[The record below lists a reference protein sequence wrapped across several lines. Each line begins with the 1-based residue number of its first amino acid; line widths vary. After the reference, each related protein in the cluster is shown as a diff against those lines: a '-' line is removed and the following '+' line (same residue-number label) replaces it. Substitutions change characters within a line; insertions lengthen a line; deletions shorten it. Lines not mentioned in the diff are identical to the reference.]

1 MNIKYTAVCY
11 EFYEAE
17 LYESFET
24 IITNV
29 CKNLKRI
36 QLPDNH
42 GEGLLEK
49 EEVNM
54 GTTLFE
60 VYLVLKPFAQLGAT
74 LCPDHDEFRMTKFH
88 EWFTNGVTHWLD
100 ISVYKA
106 LKRIEKAIDLDRL
119 TPIDETVK
127 YSSSAVDTL
136 AIFYQIKIFW
146 QQLDWPDIEGSY
158 TFVAK
163 IVDDICRCCI
173 FYADQMST
181 RVENLGNVQNVYETR
196 FEVTPEWCL
205 AINNIDYI
213 RQSLSPFVKE
223 LNVDEVIAKLAEYR
237 STLEAERCE
246 ETLKNVIAN
255 ADDTETNKILELIEV
270 VARKMCPS
278 MRKFLL
284 EGAEL
289 LHQDS
294 NSMERLM
301 MYLEESLTTLNV
313 ELNELNVERILDAI
327 WTELSAILYELV
339 QSNLDVSIQSMSDD
353 KSFFDACFVSFVL
366 FPAETSTATI
376 FFEFTRNIAHNGQE
390 LPRL

>member
-1 MNIKYTAVCY
+1 MVILSCCRKLNIKYSAVCY
-11 EFYEAE
+11 VFYVAE
-17 LYESFET
+17 LAESFET
-24 IITNV
+24 TITNV

-36 QLPDNH
+36 QMPDH
-42 GEGLLEK
+42 GGEENQEEK

-74 LCPDHDEFRMTKFH
+74 LCPEQNEFPIAKFH

-106 LKRIEKAIDLDRL
+106 LKRIEKAIELDRL
-119 TPIDETVK
+119 KPIDDTVK

-163 IVDDICRCCI
+163 IIDDICRCCI

-181 RVENLGNVQNVYETR
+181 RVENLGNVQNVYENR

-223 LNVDEVIAKLAEYR
+223 LKLDEVIAQLAEYR
-237 STLEAERCE
+237 SALEAERCAA
-246 ETLKNVIAN
+246 TLENVIAN

-294 NSMERLM
+294 NSMDRLM
-301 MYLEESLTTLNV
+301 MYLEESLKTLNV
-313 ELNELNVERILDAI
+313 ELNELNFERILDAI
-327 WTELSAILYELV
+327 WTELYVILYELV
-339 QSNLDVSIQSMSDD
+339 QSNLDVSIQSM
-353 KSFFDACFVSFVL
+353 
-366 FPAETSTATI
+366 
-376 FFEFTRNIAHNGQE
+376 G
-390 LPRL
+390 PR